1 MQTLRDEVLRL
12 AAEQYGTEPEYLW
25 KSLPEAAVLRHADN
39 KKWYGLIMRVERD
52 RLGLPGDG
60 EVDILNVKADTEL
73 TGSLRLNAGVL
84 PAYHMNKTQWLTLLL
99 DGTVEMA
106 LIAELLD
113 ISYNLTGRR
122 AKKRPAA
129 KHRCTAWLVP
139 ANPKFYDIEGE
150 IRASKDG
157 TFLWKQSSNISMG
170 DEVYLY
176 LAAPVSAIRY
186 RCRAMQVNIPYEY
199 ADANLSMSRVMR
211 LEVLAEYDPEQ
222 FGMKTLNDY
231 GVYAVRGPRSV
242 PNPLLAALHGE
253 E

>member
-1 MQTLRDEVLRL
+1 MQSLRDEVLRL
-12 AAEQYGTEPEYLW
+12 ASEQYGTEPEYLW
-25 KSLPEAAVLRHADN
+25 ANTPDAAVLRHVDN
-39 KKWYGLIMRVERD
+39 KKWYALIMRVERD
-52 RLGLPGDG
+52 RLGLPGEG
-60 EVDILNVKADTEL
+60 AVDILNVKADQEL
-73 TGSLRLNAGVL
+73 AGSLRMNEGIL

-99 DGTVEMA
+99 DGTVDMA

-113 ISYNLTGRR
+113 ISFVLTGRR

-129 KHRCTAWLVP
+129 KRRCTAWLVP

-150 IRASKDG
+150 IRESKDG
-157 TFLWKQSSNISMG
+157 TFLWKQSNNISVG

-176 LAAPVSAIRY
+176 LAAPTSAIRY
-186 RCRAMQVNIPYEY
+186 RCRAREVNIPYEY
-199 ADANLSMSRVMR
+199 ADDNLSMSRVMR

-222 FGMKTLNDY
+222 FALKTLNGY